1 MASGAARAPSPRPH
15 ESLTRRSD
23 DPDNQQHKSLLFSK
37 PPASYEN
44 ALARS
49 LSERPSGARASWR
62 SVRRHVIV
70 LPQGPDD
77 EVEDVQEEEEEQEDP
92 EMAQALRD
100 ACFEAARIAANDSSE
115 RPTKTAFAIFKVL
128 TRRQKF
134 VRVAATAS
142 TRPRETASFP
152 RRKRR

>member
-1 MASGAARAPSPRPH
+1 MWRRPVRIASTASSWDRVAATPSPRPH
-15 ESLTRRSD
+15 ESLARRSD

-49 LSERPSGARASWR
+49 LSEREGGARASWR

-77 EVEDVQEEEEEQEDP
+77 EVEEPQEEEEEQEDP

-115 RPTKTAFAIFKVL
+115 RPTKTAFAIFKVR
-128 TRRQKF
+128 TRRFQ
-134 VRVAATAS
+134 
-142 TRPRETASFP
+142 
-152 RRKRR
+152 